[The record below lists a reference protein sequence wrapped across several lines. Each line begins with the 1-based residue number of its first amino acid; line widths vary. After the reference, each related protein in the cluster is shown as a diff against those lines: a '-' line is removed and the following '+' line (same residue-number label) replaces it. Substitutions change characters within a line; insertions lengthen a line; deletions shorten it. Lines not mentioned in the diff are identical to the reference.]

1 MFTAGD
7 QDHLET
13 NRRPVFRSRDH
24 SGLIVG
30 EGSSYHF
37 ATGYFNLTERF
48 MRDITETRSTY
59 SLLMAHPEANG
70 FLGAR
75 FPIGGTSL

>member
-1 MFTAGD
+1 MISLD
-7 QDHLET
+7 QSEASIQVTLL
-13 NRRPVFRSRDH
+13 P
-24 SGLIVG
+24 IIG

-75 FPIGGTSL
+75 FPIGGTGL